1 MNAYFKVVY
10 KKKGLNISYLPLFS
24 PKRRARI

>member
-1 MNAYFKVVY
+1 L
-10 KKKGLNISYLPLFS
+10 KKGLNISYLPLFS